1 MDISRN
7 KHRRKG
13 EVNIVPLVDVFTALI
28 FFFLL
33 TMQFKNI
40 YAVDITPPTMQSSE
54 SADNQLPNI
63 LSISKD
69 GKYLFNAKEIDDASL
84 AQKLKDIAKV
94 KLAKIKKLSLQTN
107 K

>member
-1 MDISRN
+1 
-7 KHRRKG
+7 
-13 EVNIVPLVDVFTALI
+13 
-28 FFFLL
+28 
-33 TMQFKNI
+33 MQFKNI

-63 LSISKD
+63 LAISKD

-84 AQKLKDIAKV
+84 AQKLKDIAASSDSSLVLLADEQTPLHFVTAAIDKV